1 MERNLFSTSLLIMT
15 FTFPR
20 LSAGI
25 YEVQK
30 DSNTVG
36 FIRKASASKWIVV
49 DVVDTPQH
57 VTKTLKDAKDAC
69 INLIIFDTVDNTVET
84 EYNESVQDE
93 KVNENLNNTLE
104 GSLHC
109 YKQIPG
115 TDKFEE
121 VCPTTLG
128 FSVPTLEPIE
138 F

>member
-1 MERNLFSTSLLIMT
+1 MT

-36 FIRKASASKWIVV
+36 FIRKASSAKWIVT

-69 INLIIFDTVDNTVET
+69 INLIIFEGVDNTS
-84 EYNESVQDE
+84 ESVYNDSVE
-93 KVNENLNNTLE
+93 VDKVNPELNKVLE
-104 GSLHC
+104 GSLRT
-109 YKQIPG
+109 YRQILG
-115 TDKFEE
+115 TDEFEE
-121 VCPTTLG
+121 VSPSEFG
-128 FSVPTLEPIE
+128 FAEPTLEPIM